1 MKGVDSHAGVDAFTA
16 THGSRVGL
24 FELQVDQGFGLS
36 LRGVPTADFQS
47 ADVINRPGRAEIIRL
62 KTVM

>member
-1 MKGVDSHAGVDAFTA
+1 MGVDSHAGVDAFTA

-24 FELQVDQGFGLS
+24 FELQVDQGVGLS
-36 LRGVPTADFQS
+36 LPGVPTADLQS
-47 ADVINRPGRAEIIRL
+47 ANVITRPGRAEIIRF

>member
-1 MKGVDSHAGVDAFTA
+1 MGVDNHTGVDAFTII
-16 THGSRVGL
+16 HGPRVGL
-24 FELQVDQGFGLS
+24 FELYLGFGLS

-47 ADVINRPGRAEIIRL
+47 ADVITRPGRAEIIRL